1 MEWIKT
7 NSTTIILIGL
17 FLAYS
22 LFNESQRK
30 EIPNFVEQKQ
40 RVINI
45 DSIVSV
51 IEAKNRLAIDSA
63 ILRERKSIDSL
74 KTIVRKDLNKYRSLE
89 QEINDINHIIEPLPA
104 F

>member
-1 MEWIKT
+1 MEWIKN
-7 NSTTIILIGL
+7 NSTTLILIAL

-22 LFNESQRK
+22 FFNESQRVVLPDYK
-30 EIPNFVEQKQ
+30 DQKQ
-40 RVINI
+40 NVINI

-51 IEAKNRLAIDSA
+51 IEAKNRLDIDSA

-74 KTIVRKDLNKYRSLE
+74 KTIVRKDLNRYRSLE

>member
-74 KTIVRKDLNKYRSLE
+74 KTIVRKDLNKYSSLE